1 MKDENDFSSDEI
13 IEVFNELSQRYV
25 ALQIELIKQKHK
37 HLLHLIDER
46 NLDEIENMLADITAE
61 NQSLKEKIEQ
71 EKYQDMYIDE
81 IIERLKEEEELKR
94 MIKL

>member
-1 MKDENDFSSDEI
+1 MKNENDFSSDEI

-46 NLDEIENMLADITAE
+46 NLDEIENMLADIAAE

-81 IIERLKEEEELKR
+81 IIEQLKEEEELKR